1 MRIIAGAR
9 ARMTILPPRGM
20 NTRPITDRVKES
32 LFNILQFD
40 IEGTRVADLF
50 CGTGSMGLEAL
61 SRGAEHVIFVDSD
74 REAINLLYKNI
85 FKLDFRTVCAVV
97 PGNALAGIPA
107 ADSSGQERPPCNLV
121 FVDPPYKLSL
131 KTEVGS
137 PLGDLLMTLAAQT
150 APRAR
155 IIVRHEMRAELLR
168 QYASLHLADRREYGN
183 MALSFL
189 ENISDSDE

>member
-1 MRIIAGAR
+1 
-9 ARMTILPPRGM
+9 MTILPPRGM

-85 FKLDFRTVCAVV
+85 FKLDFRQVCAVI
-97 PGNALAGIPA
+97 PGNAFAGIPA
-107 ADSSGQERPPCNLV
+107 VDSSGRERPPCNLV

-150 APRAR
+150 AHRAR
-155 IIVRHEMRAELLR
+155 IIVRHEVRAELLR

-189 ENISDSDE
+189 ENISDSDD